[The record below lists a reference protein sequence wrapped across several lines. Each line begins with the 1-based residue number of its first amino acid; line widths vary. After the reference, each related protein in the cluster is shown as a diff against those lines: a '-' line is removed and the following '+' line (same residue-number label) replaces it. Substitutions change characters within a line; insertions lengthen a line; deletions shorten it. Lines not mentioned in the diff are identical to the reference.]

1 MRLFHFSE
9 DPNIEYFEPHVAPT
23 SKETEA
29 LVWAID
35 EWHAP
40 MYYTPRNCPRACFWP
55 GERTT
60 DDDRERWFGG
70 VEGRMVMAIESAWL
84 DRLRATTLYR
94 YEMPAGRF
102 ESMGHA
108 GGHWVARERIE
119 PLGVEPVGDLLAAIA
134 AADVELRITPSLIDL
149 WLRVI
154 ESTLEFSGT
163 RLRYAAG
170 YERLA
175 AEIARREGRA

>member
-1 MRLFHFSE
+1 
-9 DPNIEYFEPHVAPT
+9 
-23 SKETEA
+23 
-29 LVWAID
+29 
-35 EWHAP
+35 
-40 MYYTPRNCPRACFWP
+40 
-55 GERTT
+55 
-60 DDDRERWFGG
+60 
-70 VEGRMVMAIESAWL
+70 MVIAIESAWL
-84 DRLRATTLYR
+84 ERLRATTLYR
-94 YEMPAGRF
+94 YEMPAERF
-102 ESMGHA
+102 ESMWHA

-163 RLRYAAG
+163 RLRHAAG